1 MKLMKILLI
10 LAFTFSIPGFAVG
23 PVTDFTAVAKKAIP
37 AVVSL
42 KVKGTTKINGG
53 LREQQNLDDFWS
65 QFFNIPEMRERE
77 EQVSG
82 QASGFIVS
90 KDGYIL
96 TNSHVVDGMKE
107 IKVILNDKREFT
119 GKLVGQDPNTDIAL
133 VKIEANDLPFI
144 ELGNSDNIEVGQWV
158 VAIGNPYGLQA
169 TLTVGVVSAKG
180 RNDLDLTRVEDFIQT
195 DAPINKGNSGGPL
208 LNLDGQVVG
217 INTAIVSGY
226 GSGGYL
232 GIGFAVP
239 SNIAKH
245 DMEEIIANGTVSRGY
260 LGVTLQPL
268 DQDLAQAFG
277 IENVQGALI
286 SDVAKDS
293 PAFKAGLKQGDLILK
308 YNNLPVTNIAGL
320 RNAIAL
326 MSPGSMLNLSIRRQD
341 KSTADIAIQIGDYPK
356 DSAIAGSG
364 GDYLGLEVQSNSP
377 DKGVVVMNVKP
388 SSIAALAGFKKGLVI
403 TSVNQRP
410 VNSADEYM
418 AAVNSTEKGKPVLLL
433 VRQGEFMRYV
443 SLRIDKP

>member
-1 MKLMKILLI
+1 MKFTKILLI
-10 LAFTFSIPGFAVG
+10 LALTLTFTCHAAEA
-23 PVTDFTAVAKKAIP
+23 VTDFTAVAKKAIP

-53 LREQQNLDDFWS
+53 VREQQNLDDFWS

-77 EQVSG
+77 EPVSG

-119 GKLVGQDPNTDIAL
+119 GKVIGQDPNTDIAL
-133 VKIEANDLPFI
+133 VKIEATELPYI
-144 ELGNSDNIEVGQWV
+144 ELGNSDDLEVGQWV
-158 VAIGNPYGLQA
+158 VAIGNPYGLHA

-195 DAPINKGNSGGPL
+195 DAPINRGNSGGPL
-208 LNLDGQVVG
+208 LNLNGQVVG

-226 GSGGYL
+226 NSGGYL

-245 DMEEIIANGTVSRGY
+245 DMDQILANGSVSRGY
-260 LGVTLQPL
+260 LGVTLQSL
-268 DQDLAQAFG
+268 DPDLAQAFG

-286 SDVAKDS
+286 SDIAKDS
-293 PAFKAGLKQGDLILK
+293 PAAKAGLKQGDLILK
-308 YNNLPVTNIAGL
+308 YNHLPVTNIAGL

-326 MSPGSMLNLSIRRQD
+326 MSPGTMLNLTVRSQD
-341 KSTADIAIQIGDYPK
+341 KSTKEIAVQIGDYPK
-356 DSAIAGSG
+356 DSAIAGAG

-377 DKGVVVMNVKP
+377 DKGVVITKVNP
-388 SSIAALAGFKKGLVI
+388 NSIAALAGFKKGFVI
-403 TSVNQRP
+403 TSVNQKP
-410 VNSADEYM
+410 VNTADEYI
-418 AAVNSTEKGKPVLLL
+418 AAVNSTEKGRPVLLL
-433 VRQGEFMRYV
+433 VKQGDFMRYV
-443 SLRIDKP
+443 SLRIEK